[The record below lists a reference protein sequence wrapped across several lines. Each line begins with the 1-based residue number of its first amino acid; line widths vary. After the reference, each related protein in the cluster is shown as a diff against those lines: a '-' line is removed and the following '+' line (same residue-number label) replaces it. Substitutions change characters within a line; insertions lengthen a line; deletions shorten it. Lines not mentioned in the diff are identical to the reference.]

1 MAEIKGAE
9 AAKES
14 ENEKLRQ
21 EIMELETKL
30 DEEREVCKEAIL
42 SELEGM
48 LYFFLYNFE
57 NQVITGL

>member
-48 LYFFLYNFE
+48 L
-57 NQVITGL
+57 